1 MHLES
6 ANFRHFNTPLIQIVF
21 YVWLGC
27 LNLLGINQVFA
38 SEPMR
43 FQSIERCEA
52 ALAPKKVDLREAELT
67 SLHTSTPPC
76 LMVPTGLGQGKLIL
90 AFGQIER
97 NSVDQFAEIA
107 QSLPQESIIVLQSLG
122 GDLIGG
128 LRLGQSIRARGFYT
142 FIANADALPAID
154 QKMQGKCYSA
164 CAYAFLGGG
173 QRQVDSLAQ
182 YGVHQFRG
190 NANELNAVQTQ
201 KLSAILGRYMDTMSV
216 NRLLL
221 DQALLTDPGKML
233 IIPQNLLKA
242 WNIVTNAPSLPVSL
256 SRWRLEATPEGRRL
270 AFATQKQRASS
281 ATLTV
286 AFTKVAEHTRVL
298 LIVKPDAIQEGES
311 DWPQFFRNKIALQI
325 QLPDLAEPSLTKAYD
340 LKPISEWQ
348 GAGPTNTA
356 GTRQIWF
363 LASADLMRDL
373 QKQRDFH
380 VKPIWPILPRG
391 LDEKTLFGTAALKD
405 VLLAL

>member
-6 ANFRHFNTPLIQIVF
+6 ANFRRLNTPSIQITF
-21 YVWLGC
+21 YIWLGC

-43 FQSIERCEA
+43 FQPIERCGDTI
-52 ALAPKKVDLREAELT
+52 APKRVDLKEAELT
-67 SLHTSTPPC
+67 SLSIPIGSC
-76 LMVPTGLGQGKLIL
+76 LTVPTGLGSGKLIL

-107 QSLPQESIIVLQSLG
+107 QSFPQESIIVLQSLG

-142 FIANADALPAID
+142 FIANADAFPVID

-173 QRQVDSLAQ
+173 QRQVDASAQ
-182 YGVHQFRG
+182 FGVHQFRG

-201 KLSAILGRYMDTMSV
+201 KLSAIIGRYMDTMSV

-242 WNIVTNAPSLPVSL
+242 WNVVTNAPSLPASL

-281 ATLTV
+281 ATLTL
-286 AFTKVAEHTRVL
+286 AFAKVAEQTKVL

-325 QLPDLAEPSLTKAYD
+325 QLSELADPSSTKAYD

-363 LASADLMRDL
+363 LASVDLIREI
-373 QKQRDFH
+373 QKQRDFY

-391 LDEKTLFGTAALKD
+391 LDEKTLFGTTALKE